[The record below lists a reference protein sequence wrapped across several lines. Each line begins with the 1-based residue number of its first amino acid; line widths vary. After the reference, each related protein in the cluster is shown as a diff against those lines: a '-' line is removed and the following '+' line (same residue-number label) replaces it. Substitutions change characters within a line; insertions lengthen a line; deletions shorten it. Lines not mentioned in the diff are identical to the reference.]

1 MEFPRKARRVTQGST
16 TRWSAGRV
24 TVPDPNLFPAQSDVR
39 PRPKW
44 FIRLRGFLT
53 LAVLVVGGGVALAA
67 TVAILLALIAII
79 SIAFLT

>member
-1 MEFPRKARRVTQGST
+1 MSAR
-16 TRWSAGRV
+16 
-24 TVPDPNLFPAQSDVR
+24 AQ
-39 PRPKW
+39 W

-53 LAVLVVGGGVALAA
+53 LAVLVAGGGVALVA